1 MTQED
6 LSLIEVSSLS
16 FDHQRQRKRKRPKE
30 NVTERGMG
38 VKEEV
43 VTEQTSGI
51 YTVANRTLINKVLY
65 KGRGRSTHGPNSRPT
80 SPETQQNN
88 RGSILPIR
96 DNLLP
101 RGRVLL
107 RIFKSSTKDTDDIS
121 HHCEAIH
128 SFTKTI

>member
-65 KGRGRSTHGPNSRPT
+65 TNEDAPPMVLIHVPPVLRPNRT
-80 SPETQQNN
+80 TEVLYFQFETTYFLEVECYYESLSHPQK
-88 RGSILPIR
+88 IR
-96 DNLLP
+96 
-101 RGRVLL
+101 
-107 RIFKSSTKDTDDIS
+107 
-121 HHCEAIH
+121 
-128 SFTKTI
+128 